1 MMNAY
6 DDVYAGLN
14 GIFRDVFDDDT
25 IVVKPELTADDVAEW
40 DSLSHVRLVL
50 AVQKHFNAKFSA
62 AEIASLK
69 NVGDLARL
77 IQTKAA
83 TR

>member
-62 AEIASLK
+62 AEITSLR
-69 NVGDLARL
+69 NVRDLARL
-77 IQTKAA
+77 IRAKAA